1 MDHDTHT
8 ELTRAWRAIIA
19 APEPRKARALA
30 VLQDMS
36 AVDYAKTGTTI
47 KQGLGAKD
55 KSVGIRLAAEL
66 GESFRRNYAKAEA
79 IANGAE

>member
-1 MDHDTHT
+1 MTGVQT
-8 ELTRAWRAIIA
+8 CALPIWRAIIA